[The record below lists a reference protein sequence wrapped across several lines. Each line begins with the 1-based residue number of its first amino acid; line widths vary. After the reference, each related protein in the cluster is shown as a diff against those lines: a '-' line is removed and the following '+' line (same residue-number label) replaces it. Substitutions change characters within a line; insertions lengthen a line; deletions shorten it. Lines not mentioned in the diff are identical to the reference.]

1 MIDVTAPASKSF
13 SHRYLVAAALAAG
26 TSEIHNVLESD
37 DIGHTREIL
46 SLAGAS
52 FAPLDEP
59 GRADAARGWRVVGTG
74 GKLRGGTPDP
84 LSCYVH
90 ESGTT
95 CRLLTAVLASGKGA
109 FRIHG
114 APRMHER
121 PIASLVAA
129 LRALGCDIQYEEK
142 DGFPPLVLRTRGI
155 SAQDLPPREHV
166 GRHALPVSMAES
178 SQYFSG
184 LLLAAPQADELIT
197 LVLDGEK
204 VVSWPY
210 IGLTLQCMHD
220 FGVKFLVET
229 REDAD
234 GDWYAAD
241 WRSLARVEPLCLR
254 VKVQPGLYRAG
265 VFHVE
270 GDWSG
275 ASYLVA
281 AAALGKRLCRVRGV
295 SLESLQGDRA
305 LVDILRAMG
314 ARVSDDQKGLVVTPM
329 PLHGIDVDMSQCPDL
344 VPTVAAVAAFAEGVT
359 TITNVAHLRIKETD
373 RIKAPAQALRSI
385 GVQVEELDDGLMIHG
400 LGCDVR
406 PALAGRRLATS
417 NDHRMAMSQALFA
430 LRSSD
435 TRAPEMYRL
444 MDDPGVVSKSF
455 PDFWKTFEAFVDD

>member
-13 SHRYLVAAALAAG
+13 SHRYLIAAALAGG
-26 TSEIHNVLESD
+26 TSDIHNVLESD
-37 DIGHTREIL
+37 DIMHTREIL

-52 FAPLDEP
+52 FTPIEN
-59 GRADAARGWRVVGTG
+59 GGWRVVGTN
-74 GKLRGGTPDP
+74 GKLLGGTVDP

-90 ESGTT
+90 ESGTS

-114 APRMHER
+114 AARMHER

-129 LRALGCDIQYEEK
+129 LRSLGCEITYEGKE
-142 DGFPPLVLRTRGI
+142 GYPPLLLRTRGI
-155 SAQDLPPREHV
+155 SAEGLPPQEHV

-229 REDAD
+229 RENVNE
-234 GDWYAAD
+234 DWYAAD
-241 WRSLARVEPLCLR
+241 WRSLTHVEPLCLR
-254 VKVQPGLYRAG
+254 VKVQPGHYRAG
-265 VFHVE
+265 VFNVE

-281 AAALGKRLCRVRGV
+281 AAALGRRLCRVRGV

-305 LVDILRAMG
+305 LVDILREMG
-314 ARVSDDQKGLVVTPM
+314 ARVNNDQKGGLVITPI
-329 PLHGIDVDMSQCPDL
+329 PLHGINVDMSQCPDL

-359 TITNVAHLRIKETD
+359 TISNVAHLRIKETD

-385 GVQVEELDDGLMIHG
+385 GVQVEEFDDGLKIHG
-400 LGCDVR
+400 LGSEVH
-406 PALAGRRLATS
+406 PALAGMRFATS